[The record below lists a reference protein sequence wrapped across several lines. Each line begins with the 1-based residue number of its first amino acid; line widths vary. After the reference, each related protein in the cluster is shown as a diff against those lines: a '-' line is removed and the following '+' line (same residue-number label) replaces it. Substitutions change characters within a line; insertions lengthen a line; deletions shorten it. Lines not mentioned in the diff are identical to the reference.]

1 MSFTIYSPTRIVFGR
16 PVSEGLPAEL
26 DVARAQRVLLVT
38 DPVLAGLPWVRHIQT
53 ALVAADRAVAL
64 FTSVSSNPSTREVS
78 EGLGLAQDER
88 VQAVVA
94 LGGGSVIDAAKAIAM
109 LLTNGGTYADY
120 LYTDRPIEQ
129 RCRFMVAIPTTA
141 GSGSEVTS
149 TAVIVDPSRAGVKA
163 VRSPL
168 MAPHVALVDPEVTRS
183 LPPATTAATG
193 INAFVQVLEAYI
205 GRQANPYTDPLA
217 VTGMQTVWSYL
228 PRAFAAGDDMT
239 ARQGMM
245 LAALW
250 GGLCSDQAGAGLIA
264 ALSGTLTAHLQLH
277 NGLANALLLPHVMR
291 FNLAAI
297 PTVRQQRL
305 NRTLGL
311 APDASADQLVERLT
325 QFVHFL
331 GLPTHLAELDISV
344 NDYDWDAIAGEAA
357 EVAALT
363 NNPRAAAV
371 EDCRAILA
379 GCCQVA

>member
-16 PVSEGLPAEL
+16 PVSESLPAEL
-26 DVARAQRVLLVT
+26 DVAHAQRVLLVT
-38 DPVLAGLPWVRHIQT
+38 DPVLAGLPWVRRIQT
-53 ALVAADRAVAL
+53 ALVASDRAVAL

-94 LGGGSVIDAAKAIAM
+94 LGGGSVIDTAKAIAM
-109 LLTNGGTYADY
+109 LLTNGGTFADY
-120 LYTDRPIEQ
+120 LYMERPIEQ

-149 TAVIVDPSRAGVKA
+149 TAVIVDPSRAGAKA

-183 LPPATTAATG
+183 LPSATTAATG
-193 INAFVQVLEAYI
+193 INAFVQMLEAYV

-250 GGLCSDQAGAGLIA
+250 GGLCLDQAGAGLIA

-277 NGLANALLLPHVMR
+277 SGLANALLLPRVMR

-331 GLPTHLAELDISV
+331 GLPTHLAELDIAV

-363 NNPRAAAV
+363 NNPRAVAV